1 MLLSVLNLNQTT
13 FLNLNKWLMNM
24 SNKSGRLWT
33 KLYAAS
39 KNSVYKR
46 LFCTPQ
52 CLRYVTLPQGI
63 TWARVVFS
71 CVGGCVRGGGG
82 GHPLVWTHAVLRW
95 AGLSWLLVCQ
105 VHRGALLWG
114 LQRSSWPGCGIDLE
128 PGLGFVLHN
137 LSIVSSCHPALVQSF
152 ITLADS
158 GDLQLV
164 WDVIALDFHCLL
176 K

>member
-1 MLLSVLNLNQTT
+1 MGGSRTGPNFMLLVKTENLSTRD
-13 FLNLNKWLMNM
+13 F
-24 SNKSGRLWT
+24 
-33 KLYAAS
+33 
-39 KNSVYKR
+39 
-46 LFCTPQ
+46 FCAPQ
-52 CLRYVTLPQGI
+52 CPPYVTLPQGI
-63 TWARVVFS
+63 TWAGVVFS

-95 AGLSWLLVCQ
+95 AGLSRLLVRQ
-105 VHRGALLWG
+105 VHWGALLWG
-114 LQRSSWPGCGIDLE
+114 LQRSSWPDCGIDLE

-176 K
+176 E